1 MLERVH
7 GVNNATSAR
16 EMAQEGLV
24 RRARRAPGPGHKPR
38 PTSQGGLGPIRRI
51 RVMGGLL
58 HSSGPYISFSNRPCR
73 SLTIPSAELLS
84 HVTLH

>member
-1 MLERVH
+1 MEARNQLVREAAGMLERVH

-24 RRARRAPGPGHKPR
+24 RRARRAPGQGHKPR
-38 PTSQGGLGPIRRI
+38 PTSQGGLGPIQRI

-58 HSSGPYISFSNRPCR
+58 HSSTHK
-73 SLTIPSAELLS
+73 LK
-84 HVTLH
+84 